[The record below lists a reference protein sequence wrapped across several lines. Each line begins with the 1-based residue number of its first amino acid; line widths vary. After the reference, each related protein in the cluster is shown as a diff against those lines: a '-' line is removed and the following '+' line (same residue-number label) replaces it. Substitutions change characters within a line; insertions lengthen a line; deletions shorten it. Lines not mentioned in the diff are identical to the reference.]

1 MAKVRTVP
9 GTLRRHVATAFAL
22 AFAVVETAVVTA
34 QQQVPL
40 FSDDFEH
47 GAASW
52 DLDPGWQLASEG
64 WNHVLRGSGH
74 YWASPRPSALLGEIT
89 SFECRFNLSQGSLH
103 VNYRWNRVGGSR
115 YFVRVEEHVLL
126 LMKSILLQPPPS
138 TGDPM
143 EHVMLAE
150 VQIEI
155 TPGAWHQLL
164 ITGDVGH
171 LEVSLDG
178 TLQIAYTDTT
188 NPLLS
193 GAVAFESLPET
204 TGVDIDDVVLKGPPP
219 SSLSWVF
226 TGGPPGGIGY
236 DIRIHPT
243 KPEVLWV
250 TDAYAGTHQSVDGG
264 RSWVPRNEGITART
278 GPAGDGVPIFSLTID
293 PHNPN
298 TLWVGTLGMRGVF
311 KSTNGGSSWTEMDNG
326 IPTQPS
332 MEFRG
337 FTVDPHNAN
346 VVYCGG
352 NYLADP
358 PTLKQRGFIY
368 KTTDGGTSW
377 QLLREPGA
385 LVRWIIVDPT
395 DSKVIYAS
403 TGIFDRF
410 ATKAEG
416 ILKSVDGGR
425 TWTSINNGLT
435 SLVVGALAM
444 HPTNPQ
450 VLIAGTGKAGAFS
463 DAPNEING
471 GVFKSTDSG
480 QHWRQVDPIHASGS
494 HEIRFSAVAF
504 APSNPD
510 LVFAD
515 AGHLFLRSNNGGETW
530 EVINIESKGD
540 NRGQPIAL
548 TVHPTNPNTIY
559 MNSYDGGVFMSTDG
573 GSTWRDSSSGYTGLR
588 AWDVAVDSN
597 HPENVVVSGKN
608 GVHVSTDGGHTWR
621 GRYTAGWVNN
631 TLSIVTDPT
640 NGDNWLAG
648 AQITGS
654 ISRTTDGGDSWEI
667 VLPSL
672 GVDTITGRRSIYR
685 LDFAPSAPATVYA
698 ATGVDTMFVQT
709 PLAFQGPG
717 VFKSG
722 DHGATWTPVNRG
734 LEGTSQT
741 VLSLAIHPQD
751 ARVVYI
757 GLLDKGVYKTTD
769 GGTSWLP
776 ANHGLTPVQIRSLA
790 VDRFN
795 PSTVYAGAERGGFW
809 RSTDAGASW
818 KQSSYGM
825 PPEASIHAI
834 AVDATH
840 AGVVYAGDLTSGV
853 YRSTDSGATWTAI
866 NNGLRN
872 RAVNALSLTPDGLH
886 LYAATE
892 GSGVFRLDLPDQSKP
907 RRHLRSP

>member
-1 MAKVRTVP
+1 
-9 GTLRRHVATAFAL
+9 
-22 AFAVVETAVVTA
+22 
-34 QQQVPL
+34 
-40 FSDDFEH
+40 
-47 GAASW
+47 
-52 DLDPGWQLASEG
+52 
-64 WNHVLRGSGH
+64 
-74 YWASPRPSALLGEIT
+74 
-89 SFECRFNLSQGSLH
+89 
-103 VNYRWNRVGGSR
+103 
-115 YFVRVEEHVLL
+115 
-126 LMKSILLQPPPS
+126 
-138 TGDPM
+138 
-143 EHVMLAE
+143 
-150 VQIEI
+150 
-155 TPGAWHQLL
+155 
-164 ITGDVGH
+164 
-171 LEVSLDG
+171 
-178 TLQIAYTDTT
+178 
-188 NPLLS
+188 
-193 GAVAFESLPET
+193 
-204 TGVDIDDVVLKGPPP
+204 
-219 SSLSWVF
+219 
-226 TGGPPGGIGY
+226 
-236 DIRIHPT
+236 
-243 KPEVLWV
+243 
-250 TDAYAGTHQSVDGG
+250 
-264 RSWVPRNEGITART
+264 
-278 GPAGDGVPIFSLTID
+278 
-293 PHNPN
+293 
-298 TLWVGTLGMRGVF
+298 
-311 KSTNGGSSWTEMDNG
+311 
-326 IPTQPS
+326 
-332 MEFRG
+332 
-337 FTVDPHNAN
+337 
-346 VVYCGG
+346 
-352 NYLADP
+352 
-358 PTLKQRGFIY
+358 
-368 KTTDGGTSW
+368 
-377 QLLREPGA
+377 
-385 LVRWIIVDPT
+385 
-395 DSKVIYAS
+395 
-403 TGIFDRF
+403 
-410 ATKAEG
+410 
-416 ILKSVDGGR
+416 
-425 TWTSINNGLT
+425 
-435 SLVVGALAM
+435 
-444 HPTNPQ
+444 
-450 VLIAGTGKAGAFS
+450 
-463 DAPNEING
+463 
-471 GVFKSTDSG
+471 
-480 QHWRQVDPIHASGS
+480 
-494 HEIRFSAVAF
+494 
-504 APSNPD
+504 
-510 LVFAD
+510 
-515 AGHLFLRSNNGGETW
+515 
-530 EVINIESKGD
+530 
-540 NRGQPIAL
+540 
-548 TVHPTNPNTIY
+548 
-559 MNSYDGGVFMSTDG
+559 
-573 GSTWRDSSSGYTGLR
+573 
-588 AWDVAVDSN
+588 
-597 HPENVVVSGKN
+597 VSGKN